1 MLAGLFA
8 DLDPNPG
15 GPLLT
20 EEVGVRAGRVRL
32 RPPLRRDGRRW
43 SQLRIADRDHLE
55 PWEPTG
61 AGRWRDRHTPRAW
74 RAVRSGQLQGARAG
88 GLLPAVI
95 ELDGQMCGQLTIG
108 GIMRGPQQSAWIG
121 YWVASRH
128 TGGGIASAAV
138 ALAVDHAFGRA
149 GLHRLE
155 ATVRPENEASQV
167 VLARCGFRREGLLR
181 RYLHVDGAWRDHL
194 LMATLAEEHRA
205 GAVTALVDAGLARR
219 L

>member
-1 MLAGLFA
+1 MLSGLFA

-20 EEVGVRAGRVRL
+20 GELGVRAGRVRL

-43 SQLRIADRDHLE
+43 SQLRLDDRDHLE
-55 PWEPTG
+55 PWEPTSP
-61 AGRWRDRHTPRAW
+61 GRWRDRHTPRAW

-108 GIMRGPQQSAWIG
+108 GIMRGAQQSAWIG
-121 YWVASRH
+121 YWVASPY

-138 ALAVDHAFGRA
+138 ALAVDHAFERA

-155 ATVRPENEASQV
+155 ATVRPENDASQV
-167 VLARCGFRREGLLR
+167 VLTRCGFRREGVLR

-194 LMATLAEEHRA
+194 LMATLVEERGA
-205 GAVTALVDAGLARR
+205 GAVAALVDAGVARR